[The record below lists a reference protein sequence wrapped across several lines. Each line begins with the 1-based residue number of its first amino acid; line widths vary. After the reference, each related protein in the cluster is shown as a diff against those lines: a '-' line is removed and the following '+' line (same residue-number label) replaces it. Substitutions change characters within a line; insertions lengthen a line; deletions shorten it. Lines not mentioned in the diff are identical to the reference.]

1 MIVFRRLL
9 WTSESNTELYIIG
22 YIIIFHWLKSY
33 VRACPH
39 YWADEDLR
47 ESDKAFLTGVS
58 LEITKSVPLTVN
70 LSYFIFTGENNV
82 NYLYFTISDPSSAV
96 LSTCRNLLI
105 FTLNPAWNWIVIRLL
120 GYLVIRLFSY
130 SVIRLFGYSVI
141 RLFGYSVI
149 RLFSYSVIRLF
160 GYSVIRLFGYSVI
173 RLFGYSVIWLF
184 GYSVIRLFGCSVI

>member
-1 MIVFRRLL
+1 MNNYEAICMYYAIVWQVFQQPQYMGRLHSWGEGVWETKEDGGLMIVFRRLL
-9 WTSESNTELYIIG
+9 RTSESITELYIIG

-105 FTLNPAWNWIVIRLL
+105 FTLNPAWKRSHI
-120 GYLVIRLFSY
+120 Y
-130 SVIRLFGYSVI
+130 
-141 RLFGYSVI
+141 
-149 RLFSYSVIRLF
+149 
-160 GYSVIRLFGYSVI
+160 
-173 RLFGYSVIWLF
+173 
-184 GYSVIRLFGCSVI
+184 

>member
-1 MIVFRRLL
+1 MYAPVH
-9 WTSESNTELYIIG
+9 IIG
-22 YIIIFHWLKSY
+22 QMKN
-33 VRACPH
+33 
-39 YWADEDLR
+39 LR

-58 LEITKSVPLTVN
+58 LEITNSVPLTVN

-141 RLFGYSVI
+141 WLFGYSVIQLFGYKVI

-160 GYSVIRLFGYSVI
+160 GYSVIRLFGYLVI
-173 RLFGYSVIWLF
+173 RLFGYLV
-184 GYSVIRLFGCSVI
+184 VRLFKVF